1 MYKYDTEKL
10 INALLECHEE
20 YLNAE
25 RIRAQKEESQN
36 RKDKLV
42 ERAAN
47 KLEAFK
53 RRLIRLVDLH
63 EELYSVD

>member
-1 MYKYDTEKL
+1 MYKYDTRKL
-10 INALLECHEE
+10 IDNLLEVHKE
-20 YLNAE
+20 YIEAE
-25 RIRAQKEESQN
+25 MIRATAEYSIEKKN
-36 RKDKLV
+36 KLI